1 MELNLRDKTAIVT
14 GGASG
19 IGWGIADV
27 LAEEG
32 VRVVMTYCNPERE
45 TEAEEV
51 ARSMAKRHGVDAA
64 ALRVDFT
71 QSGEIDR
78 LVDATVELFGGVD
91 ILVNNAGVWPT
102 EPFMDIEPSEWS
114 RVIDICLNG
123 PAMLAQ
129 AVARRMID
137 AGSEGRIVN
146 ISSKSAFQYN
156 TAGHSHYATCKAAI
170 NMLTRTLAR
179 ELSPHRIHV
188 TGVAPGMVETPINRD
203 KWEVDG
209 AREKYEKRIPV
220 GRFAQAREIGY
231 LVAFLLSD
239 KAFNITGTTIYATG
253 RLLI

>member
-1 MELNLRDKTAIVT
+1 MELNLRGKTAIVT

-32 VRVVMTYCNPERE
+32 VRLALTYCNPERE
-45 TEAEEV
+45 DEAEEV
-51 ARSMAKRHGVDAA
+51 ARMMAQQRGVGAA

-71 QSGEIDR
+71 QSGEIER
-78 LVDATVELFGGVD
+78 LVGATVDLFGGVD
-91 ILVNNAGVWPT
+91 ILVNNASVWPT
-102 EPFMDIEPSEWS
+102 EPFMDIEPTEWR
-114 RVIDICLNG
+114 RVVDICLSG

-137 AGSEGRIVN
+137 SKTAGRIVN

-156 TAGHSHYATCKAAI
+156 TAGHAHYATCKAAI

-179 ELSPHRIHV
+179 ELSPHGIHV

-203 KWEVDG
+203 KWEVEG
-209 AREKYEKRIPV
+209 AREAYEKRIPV
-220 GRFAQAREIGY
+220 GRFATAREIGY
-231 LVAFLLSD
+231 LVAFLVSD
-239 KAFNITGTTIYATG
+239 KAFNITGTTIDATG
-253 RLLI
+253 GMLI